1 MPFRAPDPKSGAS
14 AVPPLSR
21 CSVLD
26 KRKRWARW
34 LVAGDAPD
42 QREAHRTKSS
52 VQGSNV
58 MAMSL
63 KTLRQSGTRISKT
76 QGPRVTVEP

>member
-1 MPFRAPDPKSGAS
+1 
-14 AVPPLSR
+14 
-21 CSVLD
+21 
-26 KRKRWARW
+26 
-34 LVAGDAPD
+34 
-42 QREAHRTKSS
+42 

-76 QGPRVTVEP
+76 QGPRVTLEP